1 MTISCNAA
9 DSNTAGT
16 YTITVSGAANSTN
29 YTFAYVNGTL
39 TISNKLEQTITASDV
54 TLTYGET
61 GKKIIAT
68 TSGDGAISYST
79 TSDVISVAAD
89 GTITALKAGTA
100 TVTINVAE
108 TDTYAA
114 ATKTVTVTVNK
125 AAVTI
130 TAKSYT
136 IKVGEALPTYAYD
149 ITGLVNGETFPI
161 DVTISCNAAD
171 GNTAGTF
178 DIVVSGATT
187 STNYTYTYVNGT
199 LTVSE
204 KEVVAAPTFTPAS
217 GTTFTS
223 SQKVT
228 ISCATAGATIYYT
241 TDGSTPTTASTKYT
255 GAITITSTTT
265 IKAIAVKD
273 GMGDSSVVTAKYTKN
288 SGGSGGSGGGSG
300 GGGGY
305 RPPVVP
311 DDDDDDNDDVVVNDP
326 EDNEDKSD
334 NGNEPQ
340 IKGDNG
346 KTGWDAIL
354 DELDDADE
362 GDKIVVDMNGETEVP
377 EDVFEQIKGQDIDL
391 VIELDNG
398 FIWTINGKDV
408 TNPADIDLGVNKG
421 STIPVRVINA
431 VTGECEYI
439 TITLTHN
446 GEFGFKAVLTVDM
459 GVKNEGYFANLYWY
473 TDNDTKFIC
482 ADKIDNKGRA
492 NLVFTH
498 ASEYVIVI
506 DENDHTPEDD
516 VSAGADIEEDSSE
529 ISDDFDNDENPYTG
543 VAISFA
549 GIIISAATIMIARKR
564 KKQ

>member
-1 MTISCNAA
+1 MNVLYEGENVVYLDKTTMVGYYVSDEYRDYWGGFSESVNVPYTGGESTFGDGVSAFNVAQSGFYVFTLTDKGEGNWFVSVLYLLENYITAVA
-9 DSNTAGT
+9 DIPDQTYTGSAIEPEIGITTTLTLGT
-16 YTITVSGAANSTN
+16 DYTITFSDNTN
-29 YTFAYVNGTL
+29 
-39 TISNKLEQTITASDV
+39 
-54 TLTYGET
+54 
-61 GKKIIAT
+61 
-68 TSGDGAISYST
+68 
-79 TSDVISVAAD
+79 
-89 GTITALKAGTA
+89 AGTA
-100 TVTINVAE
+100 KATITGKGNYCGTIV
-108 TDTYAA
+108 
-114 ATKTVTVTVNK
+114 KTFAIKK
-125 AAVTI
+125 AAVT
-130 TAKSYT
+130 
-136 IKVGEALPTYAYD
+136 
-149 ITGLVNGETFPI
+149 
-161 DVTISCNAAD
+161 VT
-171 GNTAGTF
+171 
-178 DIVVSGATT
+178 
-187 STNYTYTYVNGT
+187 
-199 LTVSE
+199 E
-204 KEVVAAPTFTPAS
+204 
-217 GTTFTS
+217 
-223 SQKVT
+223 
-228 ISCATAGATIYYT
+228 
-241 TDGSTPTTASTKYT
+241 KYT
-255 GAITITSTTT
+255 E
-265 IKAIAVKD
+265 
-273 GMGDSSVVTAKYTKN
+273 N
-288 SGGSGGSGGGSG
+288 SGGSG

-346 KTGWDAIL
+346 NTGWDAIL

-391 VIELDNG
+391 VIEVDNG

-421 STIPVRVINA
+421 STIPARVINA
-431 VTGECEYI
+431 VTGESEYI
-439 TITLTHN
+439 TITLAHN

-516 VSAGADIEEDSSE
+516 VSAGAGIEEDSSE
-529 ISDDFDNDENPYTG
+529 IPDDFDNDENPYTG

-549 GIIISAATIMIARKR
+549 GIIIFAATIMIARKR